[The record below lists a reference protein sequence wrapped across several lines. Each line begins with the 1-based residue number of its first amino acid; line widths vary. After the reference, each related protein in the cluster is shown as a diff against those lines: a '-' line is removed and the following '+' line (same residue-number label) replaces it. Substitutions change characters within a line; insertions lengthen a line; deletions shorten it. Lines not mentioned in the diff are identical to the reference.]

1 MSCSTAHTHTLTPPP
16 YFINSFSA
24 RTVRCV
30 YGAQNSV
37 CVAIRV
43 VRNKRT
49 DETLIPL
56 YTYGH
61 LCVLH
66 VQCCK
71 AMRPTFQHC
80 KLKIHDQNNSQHLQP
95 VHCSKP
101 CITVNP
107 LFCPSVPYNEDFRLD
122 EARRLRVGRFVFGQC
137 PGLFLPSEEHG
148 LLLCEDKW
156 IRSYKSTRRDDQ
168 ALNCRT
174 TKTSKL

>member
-1 MSCSTAHTHTLTPPP
+1 MHTHTHWHTHTLTPPP
-16 YFINSFSA
+16 YSINSFSA

-30 YGAQNSV
+30 YGAQNTVS
-37 CVAIRV
+37 VAIRV

-49 DETLIPL
+49 DEALIPL
-56 YTYGH
+56 CTQGH
-61 LCVLH
+61 LCALH

-71 AMRPTFQHC
+71 AMRPTIQHC
-80 KLKIHDQNNSQHLQP
+80 KLKIHDQNNSQRTL
-95 VHCSKP
+95 CSKP
-101 CITVNP
+101 CNTVKSW
-107 LFCPSVPYNEDFRLD
+107 FCPSVPCNEDFGLD

-168 ALNCRT
+168 ALNRRT
-174 TKTSKL
+174 TKASKL